1 VVEAGNVCAD
11 QPNMPKSHYSEF
23 AALLSKWQSQEPR
36 LLTFHPADALM
47 SVVFRKPHKLP
58 VSMAYADGFSPAL
71 FRNIL
76 DRAEPIIEN
85 ELQIGQTVVATKDL
99 GSLNELEWALLNR
112 VAASWALEQVDE
124 TEHLAVYK
132 LIKDSKNSV
141 GPLLVLPVRQM
152 KSRNTF

>member
-1 VVEAGNVCAD
+1 
-11 QPNMPKSHYSEF
+11 
-23 AALLSKWQSQEPR
+23 
-36 LLTFHPADALM
+36 
-47 SVVFRKPHKLP
+47 
-58 VSMAYADGFSPAL
+58 MAYADGFSPAL

-132 LIKDSKNSV
+132 LIKDFKNSV